1 MTSPRPLT
9 ISVVTPSYRQPE
21 WLRICA
27 ASVADQTG
35 DGLVVEHIV
44 QDSLSGPEVAE
55 ALRPFPNVKLVSE
68 KDAGMYDAINRGWEK
83 ATGDILCWLNC
94 DEQYLPGALS
104 RVADYF
110 RQHPETEVLFADAFV
125 VNPPGDYNCS
135 RQVLVPLLYHSWIC
149 HLGTLS
155 CATFFRRDL
164 IKERGFTLD
173 TRWKSVGDADLI
185 VRLLRARVNIHV
197 LRAYLSVF
205 VDTGENLSLRP
216 IALREMARIGAG
228 SAALGPGL
236 ASVLGRPPSRAAHAL
251 RTLSPQALF
260 DRHLHPGQPAAARS
274 ASMSPIRP
282 SIGAA
287 ASIGVR
293 KLVGITARKR
303 QRLRAFPISCSKAR
317 CRG

>member
-1 MTSPRPLT
+1 MTSHRPLT
-9 ISVVTPSYRQPE
+9 ISVVTPSYRQPG

-55 ALRPFPNVKLVSE
+55 ALRPFPNVKLFSE

-94 DEQYLPGALS
+94 DEQYMPGALS
-104 RVADYF
+104 QVADYF
-110 RQHPETEVLFADAFV
+110 RAHPETEVLFADAFV
-125 VNPPGDYNCS
+125 VNPPGDYSCS

-164 IKERGFTLD
+164 IKERGFMLD

-185 VRLLRARVNIHV
+185 VRLLRAGVNMQV
-197 LRAYLSVF
+197 LRSYLSVF

-216 IALREMARIGAG
+216 IALREMA
-228 SAALGPGL
+228 GL
-236 ASVLGRPPSRAAHAL
+236 AQEAPSWAQSLRRFWVVLHRVRRMLYGLYRPKPFATDIYTQS
-251 RTLSPQALF
+251 SP
-260 DRHLHPGQPAAARS
+260 
-274 ASMSPIRP
+274 
-282 SIGAA
+282 
-287 ASIGVR
+287 
-293 KLVGITARKR
+293 R
-303 QRLRAFPISCSKAR
+303 QRVHLDVPHPTFHW
-317 CRG
+317 RGRVDWRS